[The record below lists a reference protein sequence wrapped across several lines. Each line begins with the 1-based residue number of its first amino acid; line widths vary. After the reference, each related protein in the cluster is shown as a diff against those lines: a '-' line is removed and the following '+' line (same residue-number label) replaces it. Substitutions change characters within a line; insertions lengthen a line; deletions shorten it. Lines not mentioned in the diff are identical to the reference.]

1 MVRARINSKFF
12 LLPTYCI
19 HYGFL
24 KVLFYLHYKVSSL
37 GHFLVRSMR
46 FSILCI
52 SRAFRHTFNVGYPR
66 GYGFHLL
73 CHPSH
78 IFSCLVP
85 CVRSRFSLLFP
96 GCVVL
101 YVSHAF
107 PSAFIHPF
115 LARSP
120 KDSLPL
126 SHDVPF
132 CSPCALSSIRE
143 PHRAFW
149 ALRIFSCSL

>member
-46 FSILCI
+46 FAIPCI

-66 GYGFHLL
+66 GYGFHL
-73 CHPSH
+73 HSH
-78 IFSCLVP
+78 FFCCAILHTFSH
-85 CVRSRFSLLFP
+85 
-96 GCVVL
+96 VL
-101 YVSHAF
+101 SHAF
-107 PSAFIHPF
+107 PSMFIHPF

-132 CSPCALSSIRE
+132 LFLRALSRPLGS
-143 PHRAFW
+143 
-149 ALRIFSCSL
+149 FSTSCVPGIAVFFRVRYEFLVRSLL